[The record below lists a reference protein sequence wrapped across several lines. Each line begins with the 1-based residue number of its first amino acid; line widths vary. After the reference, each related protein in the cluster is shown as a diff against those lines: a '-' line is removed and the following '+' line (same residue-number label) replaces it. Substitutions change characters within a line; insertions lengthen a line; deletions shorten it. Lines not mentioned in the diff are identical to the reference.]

1 MIKNSREDKYPFT
14 YKGINYAKDVV
25 AGKILV
31 SKLTVLSCK
40 RFLNDMS
47 REFMDDDCPFKFD
60 FEKSEKFLRQAQK
73 FNHVKGNNWKTN
85 NLEFEPWQCFIFAA
99 IMGFMRITTGRRRFR
114 NAFIEVPRG
123 CGKHIW
129 IEEKVPTPKGLVR
142 WSDIEIGDELFDSNG
157 EVCKVIK
164 KTDTTMQ
171 TPIELEFSNGEKII
185 SSDVH
190 QWVTSTK
197 LERERE
203 RDHKTNPVIR
213 TNKNG
218 EIVRKEE
225 YSGVRSSKEILET
238 LKTKNKKKPETNH
251 SVKVSSYCGRFK
263 MLPIPPY
270 IFGMWLGNGTCG
282 RNSIIINMDDADT
295 IISLFDSKTLSEIKP
310 TNYSDGRKAV
320 CVSVMGL
327 GQKLTKLG
335 LGDKEEKRIPNIYL
349 TSSKEQRIEL
359 LRGIIDSDGYI
370 SDRGVVEITTI
381 RDTLSLDIH
390 YLISSLGFKCTTIK
404 KPISKNNNY
413 KSSTGYCWRI
423 CFTPRSEFKVSN
435 LPRKCKNQEGLQ
447 GTHTYT
453 DKNYI
458 IGAKELSEKL
468 PMFCVEVDSPDHTYL
483 VSKSCIPTHNSAI
496 ASILGLYFLALD
508 GELGAEVLCASTKK
522 DAARIVFDSSRAM
535 AKANPKFLKYTKTT
549 VQQHQIK
556 HDPTGGIMKPLSSD
570 SKSQDGLNPNLII
583 GDEVHEWNHSL
594 YGVLDSAM
602 TKRDDSLFFMITT
615 AGFNTDGIGF
625 ENHSYSE
632 KILNGTIEDDTWF
645 TTIYTIDE
653 GDDWEKEETWKKA
666 NPNYGISVDPINFE
680 AKCKKAKETPFNKT
694 NFLVKHLNQ
703 WQNQASPFFNLADWD
718 ACEDTELKVEQFF
731 REKCM
736 TGLDLAQKC
745 DLVSQIYL
753 FKKDGIYYAF
763 DRSHIPEAK
772 LADERNINLAKWKV
786 EGWLGTH
793 EGEVIDFEKIQN
805 DVIDMCKVQHDC
817 VDVLYDPWS
826 ANETG
831 QRIMK
836 ENISAKEF
844 RMTTQNL
851 SEPMKKLDALLK
863 SRKFRHNG
871 SPLFRWCIGNVVAKP
886 DANENVFPRKS
897 HERLKIDLAVALF
910 MALGGW
916 IADGEEGSIY
926 EERGIRVV

>member
-1 MIKNSREDKYPFT
+1 MLSNKREEKYPFT

-25 AGKILV
+25 SGKINV
-31 SKLTVLSCK
+31 SKLTILSCK

-123 CGKHIW
+123 CGK
-129 IEEKVPTPKGLVR
+129 
-142 WSDIEIGDELFDSNG
+142 
-157 EVCKVIK
+157 
-164 KTDTTMQ
+164 
-171 TPIELEFSNGEKII
+171 
-185 SSDVH
+185 
-190 QWVTSTK
+190 
-197 LERERE
+197 
-203 RDHKTNPVIR
+203 
-213 TNKNG
+213 
-218 EIVRKEE
+218 
-225 YSGVRSSKEILET
+225 
-238 LKTKNKKKPETNH
+238 
-251 SVKVSSYCGRFK
+251 
-263 MLPIPPY
+263 
-270 IFGMWLGNGTCG
+270 
-282 RNSIIINMDDADT
+282 
-295 IISLFDSKTLSEIKP
+295 
-310 TNYSDGRKAV
+310 
-320 CVSVMGL
+320 
-327 GQKLTKLG
+327 
-335 LGDKEEKRIPNIYL
+335 
-349 TSSKEQRIEL
+349 
-359 LRGIIDSDGYI
+359 
-370 SDRGVVEITTI
+370 
-381 RDTLSLDIH
+381 
-390 YLISSLGFKCTTIK
+390 
-404 KPISKNNNY
+404 
-413 KSSTGYCWRI
+413 
-423 CFTPRSEFKVSN
+423 
-435 LPRKCKNQEGLQ
+435 
-447 GTHTYT
+447 
-453 DKNYI
+453 
-458 IGAKELSEKL
+458 
-468 PMFCVEVDSPDHTYL
+468 
-483 VSKSCIPTHNSAI
+483 SAI

-625 ENHSYSE
+625 ENHSYSV
-632 KILNGTIEDDTWF
+632 KILNGEVEDDTWF
-645 TTIYTIDE
+645 TAIYTIDE

-666 NPNYGISVDPINFE
+666 NPNYGISVDPINFS
-680 AKCKKAKETPFNKT
+680 AKAKKAKETPFNKT

-703 WQNQASPFFNLADWD
+703 WQNQASPFFSLTEWD
-718 ACEDTELKVEQFF
+718 ACADTELRIEQFF

-736 TGLDLAQKC
+736 AGLDLAQKC
-745 DLVSQIYL
+745 DLVSEIYL
-753 FKKDGIYYAF
+753 FKRDGIYYAF
-763 DRSHIPEAK
+763 DKSYIPEAK
-772 LADERNINLAKWKV
+772 LADERNINLAKWKS
-786 EGWLGTH
+786 EGWLHTH
-793 EGEVIDFEKIQN
+793 EGEVIDFEKIQD

-817 VDVLYDPWS
+817 IDVLYDPWS

-831 QRIMK
+831 QRLMK

-863 SRKFRHNG
+863 SRKFKHNG
-871 SPLFRWCIGNVVAKP
+871 SPLFRWAIGNVVAKP

-897 HERLKIDLAVALF
+897 HERLKIDPVVALL

-916 IADGEEGSIY
+916 IADGEEGCIY
-926 EERGIRVV
+926 EERGIRVI